1 MKFQKISCSEILR
14 PIECI
19 NPRRD
24 IWATRWNHHHDPEE
38 GWVVLEAI
46 TEGRPS
52 VDEIRAAVESY
63 IDEQT
68 QNGIING
75 FSWNGHPVK
84 LTDTAQRNFLFA
96 VYSLDRTGEIDRAS
110 FIGLLEADTD
120 AAAADELGDMV
131 AAMWKHI
138 DKCRNIGIECK
149 KAVDYTPYEAD
160 L

>member
-1 MKFQKISCSEILR
+1 MKFQLISCSEALQ

-19 NPRRD
+19 SPRRD
-24 IWATRWNHHHDPEE
+24 KWATRWNHHLDPEK
-38 GWVVLEAI
+38 GWVALEAVTI
-46 TEGRPS
+46 GRPS
-52 VDEIRAAVESY
+52 VEEIRAAVGEY
-63 IDEQT
+63 IDGQT
-68 QNGIING
+68 QENIVNG
-75 FSWNGHPVK
+75 FSWNGKPVR

-96 VYSLDRTGEIDRAS
+96 VYTLDRTGEIDRAS

-138 DKCRNIGIECK
+138 SKCRSIGIERK
-149 KAVDYTPYEAD
+149 KAMDYTPYEAD